1 MVRVTPTDYR
11 TRIAALGLSQIKAA
25 GVIGVTERTS
35 RRYAANGVPEKI
47 SAWVEGKLNAFDA
60 NTRKDQTDD

>member
-1 MVRVTPTDYR
+1 MTPETYR
-11 TRIAALGLSQIKAA
+11 ASIAALGLSQIKAA

-47 SAWVEGKLNAFDA
+47 SAWVEGKLNAFAEAASNNRETPD
-60 NTRKDQTDD
+60 K

>member
-1 MVRVTPTDYR
+1 MTPTQYR

-47 SAWVEGKLNAFDA
+47 SGWVEGKLNAFAAA
-60 NTRKDQTDD
+60 NTRKGETSAD